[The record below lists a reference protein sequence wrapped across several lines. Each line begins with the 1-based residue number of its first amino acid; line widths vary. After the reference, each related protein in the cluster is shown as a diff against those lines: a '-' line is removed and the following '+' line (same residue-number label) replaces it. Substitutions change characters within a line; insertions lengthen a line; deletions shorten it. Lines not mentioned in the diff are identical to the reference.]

1 MPRIPE
7 VPVTEAN
14 WLTRQLYRFA
24 RRRYGAVMQPMSVM
38 ARHSKLLLAY
48 GIGELAVEKAAK
60 VLPAGVRELA
70 VYRTATRIGCPWC
83 VDFGTMLMRNQG
95 LDIDRLTEIDDYAT
109 SPHFTELD
117 RLVIEY
123 TDAMTDQPMRVTDE
137 QVAELDSRLGH
148 DGTVELTYM
157 IAQENFRSRFN
168 HALGLT
174 AQGFTSG
181 AACAVPVPKLASVP
195 RDA

>member
-7 VPVTEAN
+7 VPVTEAT

-60 VLPAGVRELA
+60 VLPASVRELA

-148 DGTVELTYM
+148 DGMVELTFM
-157 IAQENFRSRFN
+157 IAQENLRSRFN

-181 AACAVPVPKLASVP
+181 EACAVPVPKLAAVP